1 MSGSIHYENL
11 NISIAFYFFPVMK
24 NSSNESKDTVCE
36 HETSFLN
43 FVPLYHPVYHSFL
56 EYKNC
61 RVHLL
66 GSPEFDTL
74 RKHTFKLYSGGL
86 DGPLESCNK
95 LVIVDFFS
103 GHF

>member
-43 FVPLYHPVYHSFL
+43 FVPLYHPVYHSFF

-61 RVHLL
+61 RVHFL

-74 RKHTFKLYSGGL
+74 RFIHSNNTLRVLMVHLNFAISW
-86 DGPLESCNK
+86 S
-95 LVIVDFFS
+95 
-103 GHF
+103 